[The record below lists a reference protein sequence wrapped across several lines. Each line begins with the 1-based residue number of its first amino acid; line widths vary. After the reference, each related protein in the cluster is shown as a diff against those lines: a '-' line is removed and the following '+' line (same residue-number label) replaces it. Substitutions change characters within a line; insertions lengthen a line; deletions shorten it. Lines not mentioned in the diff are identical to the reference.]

1 MKLSKTRLAYTCL
14 VIFILSSS
22 GILGRSIHRPK
33 DPRTPEI
40 SVRLVGESKMHT
52 LSSMHLEKYPIF
64 ETFDKEFLMS
74 QQLPNPFV
82 SFRNNDGMVD
92 TKVLQHKIE
101 RLLKEVRKQKKHYT
115 DFTVLVDHNFNHK
128 QQCGLLIVKFKEYPF
143 VLKLFMETPKSFVEP
158 FQKGFEPTF
167 FFYMGG
173 GVNRHLCGFT
183 RIKNLHVINERL
195 AQSAYWSEKVVTP
208 RKWFWIPKKS
218 EWLEISGK
226 NIGPEKHIVAQIP
239 AIYGIVADAIDCGEK
254 LSIHNPEHTK
264 LSLGLC
270 NYLDLWI
277 DPHIPNFMF
286 ERNTG
291 KIAIVDTEHFPT
303 MVGLKETPQ
312 FSNYTEYYS
321 YLINKCGKNMIF
333 CTKKD
338 LLALQDAPSATI
350 QIY

>member
-1 MKLSKTRLAYTCL
+1 MKRTTSRLACL
-14 VIFILSSS
+14 VIFIFSSS
-22 GILGRSIHRPK
+22 TSLGRSVHRPK

-40 SVRLVGESKMHT
+40 SVRLVGEHKKYA

-64 ETFDKEFLMS
+64 ETFDKDFLMS
-74 QQLPNPFV
+74 QTLPARSV
-82 SFRNNDGMVD
+82 TLRGGVGVAD
-92 TKVLQHKIE
+92 TKVLQDKIE
-101 RLLKEVRKQKKHYT
+101 RLLKEVRKQKKNYT

-128 QQCGLLIVKFKEYPF
+128 QQCGLLIVKFKDYPF

-195 AQSAYWSEKVVTP
+195 AQSTYWSERVVTP
-208 RKWFWIPKKS
+208 RKWFWIPKKP

-226 NIGPEKHIVAQIP
+226 NIGPEKNIITQIP

-254 LSIHNPEHTK
+254 LSIHNREHTE
-264 LSLGLC
+264 LSLSLC

-321 YLINKCGKNMIF
+321 YLINKCGKDMIF

-338 LLALQDAPSATI
+338 LLALQEAPSATI
-350 QIY
+350 QIN